1 MRYYAM
7 LEGRQRTVDV
17 EPIGGSRFRVSI
29 DGGEPRLVD
38 AERLEAGTV
47 NVLIEHRSYDI
58 DLEED
63 GEGFAMLVAD
73 ELFRLEI
80 LDERRMR
87 LREAKGKFSVEGP
100 QVIRAPM
107 PGKVVKVLVEAGAEV
122 TEGQGIVVI
131 EAMKMENEL
140 RATKNGTVAAILVKE
155 GQTVEGGTELARIE

>member
-1 MRYYAM
+1 MRYFAM
-7 LEGRQRTVDV
+7 LEGKQRTVDV

-38 AERLEAGTV
+38 AERLERGTV

-58 DLEED
+58 ELEED
-63 GEGFAMLVAD
+63 GEKLSMLVED
-73 ELFRLEI
+73 DLFRMEM

-107 PGKVVKVLVEAGAEV
+107 PGKVVKVLVETGAEV
-122 TEGQGIVVI
+122 AEGQGVVVI

-140 RATKNGTVAAILVKE
+140 RATKAGTVVALTVKE